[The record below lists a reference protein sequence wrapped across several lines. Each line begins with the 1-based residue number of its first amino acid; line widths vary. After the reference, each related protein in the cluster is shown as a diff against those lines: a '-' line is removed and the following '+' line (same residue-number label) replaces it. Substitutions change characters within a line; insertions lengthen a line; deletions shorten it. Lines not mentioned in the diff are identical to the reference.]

1 MGADEVAAVRAI
13 VEEEFAAYGSAVRAA
28 RVTPTVVALRAKA
41 ATVVDAEL
49 SRLAGRLSEEGVS
62 GHALEE
68 IAQTVRRVVD
78 KLLHAPTVRVKELAS
93 SPDGEEYA
101 AALRVLFDLDPR
113 TVDAVTRAEVESPN
127 STGGE
132 PVNSEPLRLGSRK
145 SPMAIAQSGDVARLI
160 TERTGRRVEIVGV
173 TTLGDVS
180 REQLTQIG
188 GTGVFVSA
196 LRESLLRGEVDFA
209 VHSLKDLPTGAA
221 PGITLAAI
229 PARDDPRDALVARD
243 GAKLADLPAG
253 ARIGTGSP
261 RRAAQL
267 SMLRSDLT
275 CVPIRGNA
283 NTRLAKV
290 REGELDAVVLA
301 YAGLARIG
309 HTDLVSEIFEPD
321 DMVPAPGQGALA
333 VECRADD
340 TELAELLA
348 TIDHAPTRAAVTAE
362 RSLLA
367 ALEAGC
373 SAPVGAYADP
383 DGQRTGCTWRASYLA
398 YLRQVSSLP
407 YWTRAAASG
416 RMVIRER
423 GEAEAADAARLGREL
438 AARMLALGAA
448 GLMRA
453 EKTNGNDAHD

>member
-1 MGADEVAAVRAI
+1 M
-13 VEEEFAAYGSAVRAA
+13 
-28 RVTPTVVALRAKA
+28 
-41 ATVVDAEL
+41 
-49 SRLAGRLSEEGVS
+49 
-62 GHALEE
+62 
-68 IAQTVRRVVD
+68 
-78 KLLHAPTVRVKELAS
+78 
-93 SPDGEEYA
+93 
-101 AALRVLFDLDPR
+101 
-113 TVDAVTRAEVESPN
+113 
-127 STGGE
+127 
-132 PVNSEPLRLGSRK
+132 NSEPLRLGSRK

-180 REQLTQIG
+180 KEHVTQIG
-188 GTGVFVSA
+188 GTGIFVSA
-196 LRESLLRGEVDFA
+196 LRESLLRGEVDLA

-229 PARDDPRDALVARD
+229 PVRDDPRDALVARD
-243 GAKLADLPAG
+243 GAKLADLPSG
-253 ARIGTGSP
+253 ARIGTGAP

-267 SMLRSDLT
+267 LKLRADVT

-290 REGELDAVVLA
+290 RDGELDAIVLA

-309 HTDLVSEIFEPD
+309 HTDLISEIFEPD

-333 VECRADD
+333 VECKTDNA
-340 TELAELLA
+340 ELAELLA
-348 TIDHAPTRAAVTAE
+348 AVDHAPTRAAVTAE

-373 SAPVGAYADP
+373 SAPVGAYAVH
-383 DGQRTGCTWRASYLA
+383 TGADRLHLEGVVLGVPPASF
-398 YLRQVSSLP
+398 QP
-407 YWTRAAASG
+407 AAMDSAEAGG

-423 GEAEAADAARLGREL
+423 GEAETADAARLGREL

>member
-1 MGADEVAAVRAI
+1 M
-13 VEEEFAAYGSAVRAA
+13 
-28 RVTPTVVALRAKA
+28 
-41 ATVVDAEL
+41 
-49 SRLAGRLSEEGVS
+49 
-62 GHALEE
+62 
-68 IAQTVRRVVD
+68 
-78 KLLHAPTVRVKELAS
+78 
-93 SPDGEEYA
+93 
-101 AALRVLFDLDPR
+101 
-113 TVDAVTRAEVESPN
+113 
-127 STGGE
+127 
-132 PVNSEPLRLGSRK
+132 NSEPLRLGSRK
-145 SPMAIAQSGDVARLI
+145 SPMAVSQSGDVAKLI

-180 REQLTQIG
+180 RENLTRIG
-188 GTGVFVSA
+188 GSGVFVSA
-196 LRESLLRGEVDFA
+196 LRESLVNGEVDFA

-267 SMLRSDLT
+267 TMLRSDIA

-283 NTRLAKV
+283 GTRLAKV
-290 REGELDAVVLA
+290 REAELDAVVLA

-333 VECRADD
+333 VECRSDN

-348 TIDHAPTRAAVTAE
+348 GIDHAPTRSAVTAE

-373 SAPVGAYADP
+373 SAPVGAYAIQIGADRLLLE
-383 DGQRTGCTWRASYLA
+383 GVVLGERA
-398 YLRQVSSLP
+398 VSFQPAPLDSP
-407 YWTRAAASG
+407 AAVG
-416 RMVIRER
+416 RMIRER
-423 GEAEAADAARLGREL
+423 ADAVTADAARLGREL

-448 GLMRA
+448 GLIRA
-453 EKTNGNDAHD
+453 EKTNGNDSDG

>member
-1 MGADEVAAVRAI
+1 
-13 VEEEFAAYGSAVRAA
+13 
-28 RVTPTVVALRAKA
+28 
-41 ATVVDAEL
+41 
-49 SRLAGRLSEEGVS
+49 
-62 GHALEE
+62 
-68 IAQTVRRVVD
+68 
-78 KLLHAPTVRVKELAS
+78 
-93 SPDGEEYA
+93 
-101 AALRVLFDLDPR
+101 
-113 TVDAVTRAEVESPN
+113 
-127 STGGE
+127 
-132 PVNSEPLRLGSRK
+132 VNSEPLRLGSRR
-145 SPMAIAQSGDVARLI
+145 SPMAIAQSADVARLI
-160 TERTGRRVEIVGV
+160 TERTGRRVEIVGI

-180 REQLTQIG
+180 REQLSQIG

-209 VHSLKDLPTGAA
+209 VHSLKDLPTGTA

-229 PARDDPRDALVARD
+229 PARDDPRDALVGRD
-243 GAKLADLPAG
+243 GVKLADLSPG

-267 SMLRSDLT
+267 SVLRSDIT

-290 REGELDAVVLA
+290 REGEFDAVVLA

-340 TELAELLA
+340 AELVALLE
-348 TIDHAPTRAAVTAE
+348 TVDHSATRAAVTAE

-373 SAPVGAYADP
+373 SAPVGAYAVTQAGTDWLHLDAVVLGVRSATGQP
-383 DGQRTGCTWRASYLA
+383 GGLDGSPAS
-398 YLRQVSSLP
+398 V
-407 YWTRAAASG
+407 T
-416 RMVIRER
+416 MVVRER
-423 GEAEAADAARLGREL
+423 GEASAADAARLGREL

-448 GLMRA
+448 DLMRA
-453 EKTNGNDAHD
+453 DNTEGDEAHD

>member
-1 MGADEVAAVRAI
+1 VKAQ
-13 VEEEFAAYGSAVRAA
+13 
-28 RVTPTVVALRAKA
+28 ALK
-41 ATVVDAEL
+41 
-49 SRLAGRLSEEGVS
+49 
-62 GHALEE
+62 
-68 IAQTVRRVVD
+68 
-78 KLLHAPTVRVKELAS
+78 
-93 SPDGEEYA
+93 
-101 AALRVLFDLDPR
+101 
-113 TVDAVTRAEVESPN
+113 
-127 STGGE
+127 
-132 PVNSEPLRLGSRK
+132 LGSRR

-160 TERTGRRVEIVGV
+160 TERTGRRVEIAGV

-180 REQLTQIG
+180 REHLTQIG

-196 LRESLLRGEVDFA
+196 LRESLLRREVDFA

-229 PARDDPRDALVARD
+229 PPRDDPRDALVARD

-267 SMLRSDLT
+267 AMLRGDIT

-290 REGELDAVVLA
+290 RDGQLDAVVLA

-309 HTDLVSEIFEPD
+309 RVDLVSEIFEPD

-333 VECRADD
+333 VECRAEDA
-340 TELAELLA
+340 ELTELLA
-348 TIDHAPTRAAVTAE
+348 MIDHPASRAAVTAE

-373 SAPVGAYADP
+373 SAPVGAYAEFRQARP
-383 DGQRTGCTWRASYLA
+383 DRLQLHGVVIG
-398 YLRQVSSLP
+398 VP
-407 YWTRAAASG
+407 AATAQTVAPSVTAGSG
-416 RMVIRER
+416 AMVVREH
-423 GEAEAADAARLGREL
+423 GEADAADAARLGREL

-448 GLMRA
+448 DLIGA
-453 EKTNGNDAHD
+453 KTDRDDAHD

>member
-1 MGADEVAAVRAI
+1 MN
-13 VEEEFAAYGSAVRAA
+13 
-28 RVTPTVVALRAKA
+28 P
-41 ATVVDAEL
+41 
-49 SRLAGRLSEEGVS
+49 
-62 GHALEE
+62 
-68 IAQTVRRVVD
+68 
-78 KLLHAPTVRVKELAS
+78 
-93 SPDGEEYA
+93 
-101 AALRVLFDLDPR
+101 
-113 TVDAVTRAEVESPN
+113 
-127 STGGE
+127 
-132 PVNSEPLRLGSRK
+132 EPLRLGSRR
-145 SPMAIAQSGDVARLI
+145 SPMAISQSGDVARLI
-160 TERTGRRVEIVGV
+160 TARTGRQVEIVGV

-221 PGITLAAI
+221 SGITVAAI
-229 PARDDPRDALVARD
+229 PARDDPRDALVGRD
-243 GAKLADLPAG
+243 GAKLADLPPG

-267 SMLRSDLT
+267 SVLRSDLT

-290 REGELDAVVLA
+290 RDGELDAVVLA

-309 HTDLVSEIFEPD
+309 HTDQVSEIFEPD

-340 TELAELLA
+340 AELVALLA
-348 TIDHAPTRAAVTAE
+348 TIDHPATRAAVTAE

-373 SAPVGAYADP
+373 SAPVGAYA
-383 DGQRTGCTWRASYLA
+383 TGYAGTGR
-398 YLRQVSSLP
+398 LRLDAVVLGARSETPQPGALDAG
-407 YWTRAAASG
+407 AANG
-416 RMVIRER
+416 TIVIRES
-423 GEAEAADAARLGREL
+423 GEADAGEAAQLGREL

-448 GLMRA
+448 DLMRA
-453 EKTNGNDAHD
+453 DDTDGDGAHD